1 MHFSVNCNTSVVA
14 PWGRISIPNSRLNID
29 HIIVSES
36 KSSVFLIFHHLN
48 KISCIFVNCSMCAL
62 NHTALWL
69 RFSPSS
75 CFYVFFIKLQ
85 LFPTVRPVVFSLV
98 QKLRICVRRNIL
110 LHFLSYILKKNHSSK
125 FWALTN
131 QHIIDWT

>member
-1 MHFSVNCNTSVVA
+1 MHFTMNCNTSVVA

-36 KSSVFLIFHHLN
+36 KSSVFCIFHHLN

-62 NHTALWL
+62 NHTAPWL
-69 RFSPSS
+69 NPSS
-75 CFYVFFIKLQ
+75 SFYMLFVKLQ
-85 LFPTVRPVVFSLV
+85 LFPTVWPVVFSLV
-98 QKLRICVRRNIL
+98 LKLQICMRRNIL
-110 LHFLSYILKKNHSSK
+110 LHFLAYILDKKHSLK

-131 QHIIDWT
+131 QQVIDLT